1 MAAAGDDDDV
11 RRFTRR
17 GGGRIEMS
25 REKRSS
31 AQGIINIPQGRR
43 RSSWEYFE
51 T

>member
-17 GGGRIEMS
+17 EGGRMS